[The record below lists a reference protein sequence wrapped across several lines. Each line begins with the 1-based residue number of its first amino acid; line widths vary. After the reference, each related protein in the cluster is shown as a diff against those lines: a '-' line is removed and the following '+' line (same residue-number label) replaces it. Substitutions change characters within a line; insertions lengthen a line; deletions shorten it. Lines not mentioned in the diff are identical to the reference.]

1 MPQFCE
7 TKRRSILGYPNAQI
21 SVSLNTRFLFDGTV
35 MPRNLISAIAVLLF
49 GVFAFDLMGIL
60 VRMLGG
66 TYPIFQ
72 IAIFRNLF
80 GVIPPILLLWR
91 FNQFATLRA
100 LNRPRFHFIL
110 LVRSVCV
117 LTAQYCFY
125 TALTKI
131 EFATACALG
140 FTGPVFIT
148 ALSIPLLGHRVG
160 LWRWCAIGIGFVG
173 MLTVMKPFDASFSAY
188 LIYPIIAALGYAIS
202 SLLVRL
208 YPEDIPSASIQLTQQ
223 ICTCLLAVVCLYVF
237 QTPMPLE
244 SGDDAGLFLLM
255 GVFGGTGVMC
265 LVTAYR
271 MADPSS
277 LSPFEYFGIPISFTL
292 GWLFFSEAPVD
303 DLFPGIIFIIL
314 AGLIIIYRERRTKQ
328 PGMVAGKLKLPK

>member
-1 MPQFCE
+1 MIDC
-7 TKRRSILGYPNAQI
+7 
-21 SVSLNTRFLFDGTV
+21 FLIVGAV
-35 MPRNLISAIAVLLF
+35 MQRNLISAIVVLLF

-72 IAIFRNLF
+72 VSIFRNFF
-80 GVIPPILLLWR
+80 GIIPPLLLLWR
-91 FNQFATLRA
+91 FRQFATLRA
-100 LNRPRFHFIL
+100 LNRPRFHLIL
-110 LVRSVCV
+110 LIRSVSV
-117 LTAQYCFY
+117 LSAQYCFY

-131 EFATACALG
+131 EFATASALG
-140 FTGPVFIT
+140 FTGPLFIT

-160 LWRWCAIGIGFVG
+160 TWRWSAIALGFVG

-188 LIYPIIAALGYAIS
+188 MIYPIIAALGYAIS

-223 ICTCLLAVVCLYVF
+223 ISTCLFAIVCLYAVE
-237 QTPMPLE
+237 TPVPLE
-244 SGDDAGLFLLM
+244 SQFDAGLFLLM

-271 MADPSS
+271 MADPSA

-292 GWLFFSEAPVD
+292 GWLFFSEAPFD

-328 PGMVAGKLKLPK
+328 TAVIAGKAKLPK

>member
-1 MPQFCE
+1 M
-7 TKRRSILGYPNAQI
+7 GYPNAQI
-21 SVSLNTRFLFDGTV
+21 SASVNTRFLFDGAV

-72 IAIFRNLF
+72 ISIFRNFF

-91 FNQFATLRA
+91 FNQFVTLRA

-140 FTGPVFIT
+140 FTGPLFIT

-188 LIYPIIAALGYAIS
+188 LIYPIIAALGYAVS

-223 ICTCLLAVVCLYVF
+223 ICTCLLAIACLYAF

-244 SGDDAGLFLLM
+244 PGNDAGLFLLM

-292 GWLFFSEAPVD
+292 GWLFFSEAPFD

-328 PGMVAGKLKLPK
+328 AGMVAGKLKLPK